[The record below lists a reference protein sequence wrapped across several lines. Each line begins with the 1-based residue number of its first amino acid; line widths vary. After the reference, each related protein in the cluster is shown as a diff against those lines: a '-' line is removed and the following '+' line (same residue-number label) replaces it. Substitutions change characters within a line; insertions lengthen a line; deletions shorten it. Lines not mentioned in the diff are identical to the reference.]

1 MQIKYFRNERLEDLQ
16 TKICLNKNET
26 NILIWLQEK
35 SHSLQKVGD
44 LFCHVNKMNV
54 NEYTTVYSR
63 IKYLHLGQCQITILQ
78 LRTNFFER
86 IYFTGYEGCILNE
99 KL

>member
-35 SHSLQKVGD
+35 SHSLQKV
-44 LFCHVNKMNV
+44 VNQAASSRPSCMCSKISKHSYKSFLSCKQ
-54 NEYTTVYSR
+54 NE
-63 IKYLHLGQCQITILQ
+63 C
-78 LRTNFFER
+78 
-86 IYFTGYEGCILNE
+86 
-99 KL
+99 